1 MLRTTTI
8 AVLHVVSKL
17 DATPCSAATC
27 AAVRS
32 FGPGTPDVTRVLRL
46 DRSAVRERFDERFG
60 VERMARDYLAIYEGL
75 IDGAGS
81 CRRTPQ
87 GRASEPILSAL

>member
-1 MLRTTTI
+1 MDEGVTGFI
-8 AVLHVVSKL
+8 VDSIDDAV
-17 DATPCSAATC
+17 
-27 AAVRS
+27 AAV
-32 FGPGTPDVTRVLRL
+32 PRVLRL